1 MSAQPLTS
9 KKSQAVPEVP
19 ACKTVREGLRCR
31 ACGCTVLPVY
41 YTRHRDHHILRVRHC
56 DKCGRK
62 LITREEEI

>member
-1 MSAQPLTS
+1 MNTQPAS
-9 KKSQAVPEVP
+9 PKKIQVIPEAP
-19 ACKTVREGLRCR
+19 ACTKVREGLCCR

-62 LITREEEI
+62 MVTREREI